1 LAGRPE
7 AVKEES
13 GMNSTKIKEGA
24 AGAVVRML
32 FYAMGY
38 TKEEIDRPIIG
49 VVNSQNEIVPG
60 HMQLGRVAAA
70 VKAGV
75 LSAGG
80 TPIEFPAIG
89 ICDGIAMGHEGMK
102 YPLASREL
110 ICDSVEA
117 MAMAHQFDGLV
128 LIPNCDKSVP
138 GMLMAAARLN
148 IPAIVVS
155 GGPMRAGRMG
165 DRTLD
170 LNDVMEGIGSFKGGI
185 ITEEQLA
192 ALEIS
197 ACPGCG
203 SCSGLYTAN
212 SMNCLTEALGM
223 GLPFNGTALCDSA
236 ERIRLAKT
244 AGVRVMDLV
253 SKDVRPR
260 DILTHEAFENAITVD
275 MGMAGSTNTVLHLP
289 AIAHE
294 AGIDL
299 PLDLFDEISGRTPY
313 IAKLSPSGVHHM
325 EDLHEAGGIPALMKE
340 LAGKGLIRGELPTV
354 SGKSVGEIMDSANV
368 ADRDVIKEA
377 DAPYRNIGGLAIL
390 RGNIAPDGAVVKESA
405 VAQEMLTH
413 SGPAVVFDSE
423 DDAVEAIW
431 GKRIRK
437 GDVILI
443 RYEGPKGG
451 PGMREM
457 LGPTASIAGMG
468 LDKDVALL
476 TDGRFSGASRGAS
489 IGHISPEAMSDGPV
503 GLSRS
508 GDIIDIDIPARR
520 LNARVTDEE
529 FAARRADYVKPEPR
543 VKTGYLSRY
552 ARLVTSSNTGAVLK

>member
-1 LAGRPE
+1 MTGTL
-7 AVKEES
+7 
-13 GMNSTKIKEGA
+13 NSTKIKNGPEGA
-24 AGAVVRML
+24 TVRML

-38 TKEEIDRPIIG
+38 TKDEIDRPIIG

-60 HMQLGRVAAA
+60 HMGLDRIASA

-75 LSAGG
+75 LAAGG
-80 TPIEFPAIG
+80 TPVEFPTIG

-102 YPLASREL
+102 FPLASREI
-110 ICDSVEA
+110 ICDSIEA
-117 MAMAHQFDGLV
+117 MAKAHQFDGLV

-148 IPAIVVS
+148 IPAVVVS
-155 GGPMRAGRMG
+155 GGPMRAGRIG
-165 DRTLD
+165 GRTLD
-170 LNDVMEGIGSFKGGI
+170 LNDVIEGTGACKAGT

-192 ALEIS
+192 DIEIK

-223 GLPFNGTALCDSA
+223 GLPFNGTALEGTG
-236 ERIRLAKT
+236 ERIRIAKK
-244 AGVRVMDLV
+244 AGERVMALV
-253 SKDVRPR
+253 QADIRPR
-260 DILTHEAFENAITVD
+260 DILTQKAFENAITVD

-294 AGIDL
+294 AGFEL
-299 PLDLFDEISGRTPY
+299 PLDLFDELSKRTPY

-340 LAGKGLIRGELPTV
+340 LAGQGLINEDLPTV
-354 SGKSVGEIMDSANV
+354 SGMTVGEIAAAASVMD
-368 ADRDVIKEA
+368 REVIRPAAE
-377 DAPYRNIGGLAIL
+377 PYRNAGGLAIL

-405 VAQEMLTH
+405 VAEEMLTH

-423 DDAVEAIW
+423 DDAIAAIW
-431 GKRIRK
+431 GKQIKK
-437 GDVILI
+437 GDVIVI

-457 LGPTASIAGMG
+457 LGPTASVAGMG

-489 IGHISPEAMSDGPV
+489 IGHISPEAMADGPV
-503 GLSRS
+503 GLIKS
-508 GDIIDIDIPARR
+508 GDIIDIDIPARTLNVR
-520 LNARVTDEE
+520 LTDGEL
-529 FAARRADYVKPEPR
+529 AARRAAHRKPEPR
-543 VKTGYLSRY
+543 VKSGYLARY
-552 ARLVTSSNTGAVLK
+552 ARLVTSANTGAVLE